1 MERRVF
7 REEELP
13 TLAPGLPGRYF
24 TSGQWK
30 SLKNAGEIQRVIL
43 TGVAQAHS
51 AAGAILPGFK
61 ALSGLEKCN
70 APDIMDFCHFYSP
83 RRIQKGFRPDEVL
96 VAVLSFDG
104 EEDRALDALRR
115 GAALGCQTLLITD
128 CPDSPCGKLA
138 QAVFSLDLP
147 RSWQRTELGAYI
159 ANLTALAALAAHIGL
174 GRGYINPDR
183 AEEAAAALE
192 DYLRDFM
199 DNYLAQADGFMAQQA
214 ERMRDLTKFEVVGD
228 WNEGYSAQF
237 VEQQLVCRS
246 GVFCDHTNSEEFA
259 HIGYFIRSPQTWGM
273 LFLVNADDPSLSRMR
288 DTLWGCLAQG
298 RPTVVVSDAPASAF
312 ENHKREWDPLRSS
325 IPRPVICPIPTPP
338 EGWMS
343 PFVDAIPGA
352 LLARHH
358 AALNGKGGES
368 HV

>member
-1 MERRVF
+1 MERQVF

-13 TLAPGLPGRYF
+13 ALAPRLPGRYF
-24 TSGQWK
+24 GSKGWNG
-30 SLKNAGEIQRVIL
+30 LKNAGEIQRVIL

-83 RRIQKGFRPDEVL
+83 RRIQKGYLPQQVL
-96 VAVLSFDG
+96 VVVLSFDG
-104 EEDRALDALRR
+104 AEDRALDALRR
-115 GAALGCQTLLITD
+115 GGELGCRTVLITNR
-128 CPDSPCGKLA
+128 PDSPCAGLA
-138 QAVFSLDLP
+138 QTVFPLDLP
-147 RSWQRTELGAYI
+147 ESWQGTEVGAYV
-159 ANLTALAALAAHIGL
+159 ANLTAQAALAAHIGL
-174 GRGYINPDR
+174 GRGHIATDR
-183 AEEAAAALE
+183 REEVAAALE
-192 DYLRDFM
+192 SYLRDFM
-199 DNYLAQADGFMAQQA
+199 DNYLVRVDQFMAQQA
-214 ERMRDLTKFEVVGD
+214 ERMKDLTKFEVVGD
-228 WNEGYSAQF
+228 WNEGYAAQF
-237 VEQQLVCRS
+237 VEQQLICRS

-259 HIGYFIRSPQTWGM
+259 HIGYFIRSPRTWGM
-273 LFLVNADDPSLSRMR
+273 LFLVNGDDPSLSRMR

-312 ENHKREWDPLRSS
+312 ENHKKEWDSLRDS
-325 IPRPVICPIPTPP
+325 IPRPAICPIPTPP
-338 EGWMS
+338 ERWMS

-358 AALNGKGGES
+358 GALNGKGGES

>member
-1 MERRVF
+1 MERPVF
-7 REEELP
+7 WEEELP
-13 TLAPGLPGRYF
+13 TLAPRLPGRYF
-24 TSGQWK
+24 GSEQWSG
-30 SLKNAGEIQRVIL
+30 LEGAGEIRRVIL

-51 AAGAILPGFK
+51 AVGAILPGFK

-83 RRIQKGFRPDEVL
+83 QRIGKGFRPDEVL

-104 EEDRALDALRR
+104 EEEAQAALRR
-115 GAALGCQTLLITD
+115 GAELGCRTILITNR
-128 CPDSPCGKLA
+128 PDSSCGKLA
-138 QAVFSLDLP
+138 QVVFSLDLP
-147 RSWQRTELGAYI
+147 QSWQGTEVGAYI

-174 GRGYINPDR
+174 GRGHISPDR
-183 AEEAAAALE
+183 AEEVKTALKG
-192 DYLRDFM
+192 YLRDFM
-199 DNYLAQADGFMAQQA
+199 DNYLVQVDQFMAQQA
-214 ERMRDLTKFEVVGD
+214 ERMKDLTKFEVVGD

-237 VEQQLVCRS
+237 VEQQLICRS

-259 HIGYFIRSPQTWGM
+259 HIGYFIRSPKAWGM

-312 ENHKREWDPLRSS
+312 ENHKKEWDPLRSS
-325 IPRPVICPIPTPP
+325 IPGPVICPIPTPP

-358 AALNGKGGES
+358 AELNGKGGEGC
-368 HV
+368 V

>member
-1 MERRVF
+1 MMRQEKAW
-7 REEELP
+7 EGLP
-13 TLAPGLPGRYF
+13 ALAHRLPGRYF
-24 TSGQWK
+24 GSGQWNG
-30 SLKNAGEIQRVIL
+30 LENAGEIQRVIL
-43 TGVAQAHS
+43 TGAAQAHS

-83 RRIQKGFRPDEVL
+83 QRVRKGLRPEQVL

-104 EEDRALDALRR
+104 EEDRARDTLRR
-115 GAALGCQTLLITD
+115 GAELGCRTLLITNR
-128 CPDSPCGKLA
+128 PDSPCGRLA

-147 RSWQRTELGAYI
+147 GDQPGTETGAYI
-159 ANLTALAALAAHIGL
+159 AGLTALAALAAHIGL
-174 GRGYINPDR
+174 GRGHITGDR
-183 AEEAAAALE
+183 AEEVKNALE
-192 DYLRDFM
+192 GCLRDFM
-199 DNYLAQADGFMAQQA
+199 DNYLVQTDRFMAQQA
-214 ERMRDLTKFEVVGD
+214 ERMKDLTKFEVVGD

-237 VEQQLVCRS
+237 VEQQLICRG

-259 HIGYFIRSPQTWGM
+259 HIGYFIRSPQNWGM
-273 LFLVNADDPSLSRMR
+273 LFLVNAGDPSLSRMR

-312 ENHKREWDPLRSS
+312 ENDKKEWDPLRSS

-358 AALNGKGGES
+358 AALNGKGGEDR
-368 HV
+368 V

>member
-1 MERRVF
+1 MDRQVF

-13 TLAPGLPGRYF
+13 ALAPKLARRYF
-24 TSGQWK
+24 GSEGWSG
-30 SLKNAGEIQRVIL
+30 LENAGEIRRVIL

-61 ALSGLEKCN
+61 ALSGLERCN

-83 RRIQKGFRPDEVL
+83 RRILKGCSPEQVL

-115 GAALGCQTLLITD
+115 GAELGCRTALITNR
-128 CPDSPCGKLA
+128 PDSPCAGLA
-138 QAVFSLDLP
+138 QAVSPLDLP
-147 RSWQRTELGAYI
+147 ESWQGTGVGAYV

-174 GRGYINPDR
+174 SWGYITGDR
-183 AEEAAAALE
+183 WEEAAAALE
-192 DYLRDFM
+192 GYLRDFM
-199 DNYLAQADGFMAQQA
+199 DNYLVQVDQFMAQQA
-214 ERMRDLTKFEVVGD
+214 EKMKDLTKFEVVGD
-228 WNEGYSAQF
+228 WNEGYAAQF
-237 VEQQLVCRS
+237 VEQQLICRS
-246 GVFCDHTNSEEFA
+246 GAFCDHTNSEEFA
-259 HIGYFIRSPQTWGM
+259 HIGYFIRSPKSWGM
-273 LFLVNADDPSLSRMR
+273 LFLVNGDDPSLSRMR

-312 ENHKREWDPLRSS
+312 ENHKKEWDPLRDS
-325 IPRPVICPIPTPP
+325 IPRPAICPIPTPT
-338 EGWMS
+338 ERWMS

-358 AALNGKGGES
+358 AELNGKGGEER
-368 HV
+368 V

>member
-1 MERRVF
+1 MERHVF

-24 TSGQWK
+24 GSGGWNG
-30 SLKNAGEIQRVIL
+30 LERTGEIQRVIL

-61 ALSGLEKCN
+61 VLSGLEKCN

-115 GAALGCQTLLITD
+115 GTALGCRTILITNR
-128 CPDSPCGKLA
+128 PDGSCGKLA

-147 RSWQRTELGAYI
+147 EGWQGTELGAYI

-174 GRGYINPDR
+174 SRGHITEDR
-183 AEEAAAALE
+183 AEEVATALGG
-192 DYLRDFM
+192 YLRDFM
-199 DNYLAQADGFMAQQA
+199 DNYLAQVDGFMAQQA

-237 VEQQLVCRS
+237 VEQQLICHS

-273 LFLVNADDPSLSRMR
+273 LFLVNGGDPSLSRMR

-298 RPTVVVSDAPASAF
+298 RPTVVVSDAPASTF
-312 ENHKREWDPLRSS
+312 ENDKREWDSLRDS
-325 IPRPVICPIPTPP
+325 IPRPVICPIPMPT

-358 AALNGKGGES
+358 AALNGKGGEDR
-368 HV
+368 V

>member
-1 MERRVF
+1 MARQEKTW
-7 REEELP
+7 EELP
-13 TLAPGLPGRYF
+13 TLAPQLPGRYF
-24 TSGQWK
+24 GSEGWNG
-30 SLKNAGEIQRVIL
+30 LKNAGEIRRVIL
-43 TGVAQAHS
+43 TGAAQAHS

-115 GAALGCQTLLITD
+115 GAALGCRTILITNR
-128 CPDSPCGKLA
+128 PDSSCGKLA
-138 QAVFSLDLP
+138 QAVFSLNLP
-147 RSWQRTELGAYI
+147 ESWQGTELGAYL

-174 GRGYINPDR
+174 GRGHITGDR
-183 AEEAAAALE
+183 VEEVKTALE
-192 DYLRDFM
+192 GYLRDFM
-199 DNYLAQADGFMAQQA
+199 DNYLVQVDGFMAQQA
-214 ERMRDLTKFEVVGD
+214 ERMKDLTKFEVVGD
-228 WNEGYSAQF
+228 WNEGYAAQF
-237 VEQQLVCRS
+237 VEQQLICQV

-273 LFLVNADDPSLSRMR
+273 LFLVNGGDPSLSRMR

-312 ENHKREWDPLRSS
+312 ENDKKEWDPLRDS
-325 IPRPVICPIPTPP
+325 IPRPVICPIPTPT

-358 AALNGKGGES
+358 AALNGKGGEDR
-368 HV
+368 V